1 MNSIRSFS
9 SRKILFLGILAANLC
24 PAPARAED
32 SPPFVPRPT
41 KRADT
46 QCSVVAWNITL
57 PKPTLML
64 VCPPEAV
71 FAPLRVYVKFSWAR
85 EEDVP
90 DNYLNIVAPSRTPTK
105 FRTRTN
111 ERNER
116 EVLLRL
122 KIYEKGKGKPQAKW
136 VSFNSLVGMALVN
149 ER

>member
-1 MNSIRSFS
+1 MNSIRSLS
-9 SRKILFLGILAANLC
+9 SRKILVLGILAANLYA
-24 PAPARAED
+24 APARTED

-41 KRADT
+41 KRADA

-64 VCPPEAV
+64 LCPPEAV

-85 EEDVP
+85 AEDVP
-90 DNYLNIVAPSRTPTK
+90 DNYLNIMAPSRTPTK
-105 FRTRTN
+105 MRTN
-111 ERNER
+111 EREIL
-116 EVLLRL
+116 VRL

-136 VSFNSLVGMALVN
+136 VSFNRLVGIALVS

>member
-9 SRKILFLGILAANLC
+9 SRKILFLGILAANLYA
-24 PAPARAED
+24 APARAEV
-32 SPPFVPRPT
+32 SPPFVPRPI
-41 KRADT
+41 KRAVA

-64 VCPPEAV
+64 LCPPEAV

-105 FRTRTN
+105 MRTN

-116 EVLLRL
+116 EVLVRL

-136 VSFNSLVGMALVN
+136 VSFNRLVGIALIS

>member
-9 SRKILFLGILAANLC
+9 SCKILVLGNFAAILYAAS
-24 PAPARAED
+24 ARAEG
-32 SPPFVPRPT
+32 SPPFVPIPT

-64 VCPPEAV
+64 VCPSDAV
-71 FAPLRVYVKFSWAR
+71 FAPLRVYIMFSWTRA
-85 EEDVP
+85 EDVP
-90 DNYLNIVAPSRTPTK
+90 DNYLNIVAPSRTPT
-105 FRTRTN
+105 RMRTN

-116 EVLLRL
+116 EVLVRL

-136 VSFNSLVGMALVN
+136 VSFNRLAGMALVN